1 MHCALAVG
9 SRGFAMSRTCA
20 KQGGMP
26 VAHVHKDRNVGDVNK
41 EVEVRDAGDCE

>member
-1 MHCALAVG
+1 MLCPFAVG

-26 VAHVHKDRNVGDVNK
+26 VAHVHNDKNVGEVNN